1 MSEQAKYTTLDKV
14 VMIVERYAKVPADFR
29 DIETLTTWNRKLA
42 CCLFD
47 YSGEVGDLYKEAKG
61 TEYARRTAYERERLR
76 LIGEGKSAAA
86 AEIEAKASIETVLF
100 QEVSADADYRAAQM
114 QLSAARDVLEAM
126 RQHIASLKMEHRLE
140 MQGQGSQAQ

>member
-1 MSEQAKYTTLDKV
+1 MTTLEKIAKV
-14 VMIVERYAKVPADFR
+14 VNRYHSLPDDYRDVEA
-29 DIETLTTWNRKLA
+29 LTKGLRLLA

-47 YSGEVGDLYKEAKG
+47 YAGEVGDLYKEAKG
-61 TEYARRTAYERERLR
+61 SEYARRSAYERERLR

-86 AEIEAKASIETVLF
+86 AEIEAKAAIETVLF
-100 QEVSADADYRAAQM
+100 QEVAADADYRAAQM

-126 RQHIASLKMEHRLE
+126 RQHIASLKLEQRLE

>member
-1 MSEQAKYTTLDKV
+1 MENEAVISTHEKITV
-14 VMIVERYAKVPADFR
+14 IVERYSKIPFDFN
-29 DIETLTTWNRKLA
+29 DINTLTSWNRKLA

-61 TEYARRTAYERERLR
+61 TEYARKTAFERERLR

-86 AEIEAKASIETVLF
+86 AEVEAKTKIETVLL
-100 QEVSADADYRAAQM
+100 QEVSADSDYRSAQM

-140 MQGQGSQAQ
+140 MAGQGSQQ